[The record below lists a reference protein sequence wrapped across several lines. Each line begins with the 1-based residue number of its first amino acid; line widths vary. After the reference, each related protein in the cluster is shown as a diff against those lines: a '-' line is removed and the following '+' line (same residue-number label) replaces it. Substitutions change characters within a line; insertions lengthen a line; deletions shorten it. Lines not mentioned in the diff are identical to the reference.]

1 MPTTLQNFRGVNFLS
16 IDNLGRLK
24 CDSNENLVMVSFA
37 LLDRTRNRE
46 LDIDFQK
53 IPNFNSLLMTL
64 WHIADFYSLKNV
76 SYFCVEDSKSKVVEP
91 IVLSTYDMRWQNFYR
106 NNDLYLHDPVLYQTF
121 FNILPT
127 DWCDF
132 DISKHKV
139 KNVISIAQDFNIGTF
154 GLSIPVR
161 GPKAERAVISFTSD
175 TNKHDWE
182 LFKSD
187 NLKELIILSQL
198 IHQKALK
205 LQLIKT
211 GKGYS
216 TEINITQREL
226 ECLYWASQG
235 KTVFETSIIMGIS
248 KNTVRAYIE
257 SARHS
262 LNCVSITQAVS
273 KAIHLNLMPIY
284 LKTRR

>member
-1 MPTTLQNFRGVNFLS
+1 
-16 IDNLGRLK
+16 
-24 CDSNENLVMVSFA
+24 MVSFA
-37 LLDRTRNRE
+37 LLDRTHNRE

-53 IPNFNSLLMTL
+53 IPNFNSLLMIL
-64 WHIADFYSLKNV
+64 WRIADFFSLKNI
-76 SYFCVEDSKSKVVEP
+76 SYFCVEDSRSKVVEP
-91 IVLSTYDMRWQNFYR
+91 IVLSTYDLKWQNFYR
-106 NNDLYLHDPVLYQTF
+106 NNDLFLYDPVLYQTF
-121 FNILPT
+121 FSILPT

-139 KNVISIAQDFNIGTF
+139 KNVISIAQDFNIGKF

-175 TNKHDWE
+175 TDKHNWE

-198 IHQKALK
+198 IHQKALE
-205 LQLIKT
+205 LQSIET
-211 GKGYS
+211 GRDS
-216 TEINITQREL
+216 IEINITQREMQ
-226 ECLYWASQG
+226 CLYWASQG

-262 LNCVSITQAVS
+262 LNCVSITQAAS
-273 KAIHLNLMPIY
+273 KAIQLNLMPIY